1 MCVFDQLRC
10 NRTRGRTICF
20 KTPPSATY
28 KHPPHPALIHKG
40 SYTFATILMK
50 GDSTF
55 ISYVFGMTNILDLY
69 QYKNLNPTVNP
80 NNHFQ
85 IRLPLYSFDNI

>member
-1 MCVFDQLRC
+1 MINLDAIEPGAGPYVSKHRLQLHT
-10 NRTRGRTICF
+10 N
-20 KTPPSATY
+20 TPPL
-28 KHPPHPALIHKG
+28 ALIHKG
-40 SYTFATILMK
+40 SYTFATILME

-85 IRLPLYSFDNI
+85 IRLPLYSFDKI